1 MTKLNMSEAARAA
14 GITRATL
21 YRHIDKGKL
30 SKENDA
36 DGNPVIDLSEML
48 RVYPKLSTGYKND
61 TAPNPVSEPVR
72 DATQNTGGTD
82 LLQLRL
88 AQAERERDS
97 ERERREQAEARER
110 DTKEEIQRLIGIIE
124 TQSKQLVAPRPREEA
139 TASPPPAKRGFWGGL
154 FGR

>member
-30 SKENDA
+30 SKEEDA
-36 DGNPVIDLSEML
+36 DGNPVIDMSEML
-48 RVYPKLSTGYKND
+48 RVYPKLNSDYKRD
-61 TAPNPVSEPVR
+61 TTDNPVSKPVR
-72 DATQNTGGTD
+72 DAEQNTGGTD

-88 AQAERERDS
+88 EQAERERDT
-97 ERERREQAEARER
+97 ERERREQAEVRER
-110 DTKEEIQRLIGIIE
+110 ETKEEMQRLIGIIE
-124 TQSKQLVAPRPREEA
+124 TQSKQLVAPREEA
-139 TASPPPAKRGFWGGL
+139 TTSPSAKRGFWGGL